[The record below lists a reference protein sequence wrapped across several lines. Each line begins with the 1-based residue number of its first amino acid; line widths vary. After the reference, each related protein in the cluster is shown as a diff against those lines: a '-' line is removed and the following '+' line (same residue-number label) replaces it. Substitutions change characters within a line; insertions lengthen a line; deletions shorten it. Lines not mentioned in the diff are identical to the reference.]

1 MKPLIGVTGYYI
13 DHSEIGKEGLRG
25 LPGQDMAIFSY
36 DYIRSLQRAGATV
49 VLLPIEEVDQI
60 ESTLNQLDGLLL
72 AGGADINPIYYGD
85 TPKSYIGTVE
95 EERDNFELN
104 LAKQALEKDIPILG
118 ICRGLQVLNVA
129 AGGSLYQ
136 DLEQEMG
143 PEYFHVREQFRKWQG
158 SHSVDLL
165 EEGKIYE
172 AIGQKSLMVNSFHH
186 QAVKTLGKDFEASAW
201 SFDGVIEAIES
212 KAHRYVAAVQWHPE
226 MMSERD
232 VLQQRLF
239 NQFVNEISKKVVKS

>member
-129 AGGSLYQ
+129 LVGL
-136 DLEQEMG
+136 
-143 PEYFHVREQFRKWQG
+143 F
-158 SHSVDLL
+158 
-165 EEGKIYE
+165 I
-172 AIGQKSLMVNSFHH
+172 
-186 QAVKTLGKDFEASAW
+186 KT
-201 SFDGVIEAIES
+201 
-212 KAHRYVAAVQWHPE
+212 
-226 MMSERD
+226 
-232 VLQQRLF
+232 
-239 NQFVNEISKKVVKS
+239 

>member
-1 MKPLIGVTGYYI
+1 MKPLIGVTGYYV

-49 VLLPIEEVDQI
+49 VLLPIEEADQI
-60 ESTLNQLDGLLL
+60 DSTLNQLDGLLL
-72 AGGADINPIYYGD
+72 AGGADINPLYYGD
-85 TPKSYIGTVE
+85 IPQSYLGTVE

-104 LAKQALEKDIPILG
+104 LARQALERDIPILG

-136 DLEQEMG
+136 DLEHEMG
-143 PEYFHVREQFRKWQG
+143 PEHFHAREQFRKWQG
-158 SHSVDLL
+158 SHSVNLR
-165 EEGKIYE
+165 EGRKIYE
-172 AIGQKSLMVNSFHH
+172 AIGEKSLMVNSFHH
-186 QAVKTLGKDFEASAW
+186 QAVKTLGRDFEVSAW

-212 KAHRYVAAVQWHPE
+212 KAHHYVAAVQWHPE

-239 NQFVNEISKKVVKS
+239 NHFVNEISKTAVTS

>member
-1 MKPLIGVTGYYI
+1 MKPLIGVTGYYV

-49 VLLPIEEVDQI
+49 VLLPIEEADQI
-60 ESTLNQLDGLLL
+60 DSTLNQLDGLLL
-72 AGGADINPIYYGD
+72 AGGADINPLYYGD
-85 TPKSYIGTVE
+85 LPKAYLGTVE
-95 EERDNFELN
+95 EERDNFELI
-104 LAKQALEKDIPILG
+104 LARKALEKDMPILG

-129 AGGSLYQ
+129 SGGTLYQ
-136 DLEQEMG
+136 DLEHEMG

-158 SHSVDLL
+158 SHSINVL
-165 EEGKIYE
+165 EGKKIYE

-186 QAVKTLGKDFEASAW
+186 QAVKTLGRDFEVSAW

-212 KAHRYVAAVQWHPE
+212 KAHHYVTAVQWHPE

-232 VLQQRLF
+232 IIQQRLF
-239 NQFVNEISKKVVKS
+239 NHFVNVTSKKVVKS